1 MKPAWSRCQ
10 SSARLGLGRRVRQ
23 QAGFEHLQLGA
34 TDPRFAERLERIK
47 HQDDL
52 IAIMSAGAYAFTM
65 ASQYNTRP
73 RAAEILVDGD
83 QVHVIRPRETLES
96 LFASEQLLP

>member
-1 MKPAWSRCQ
+1 
-10 SSARLGLGRRVRQ
+10 
-23 QAGFEHLQLGA
+23 
-34 TDPRFAERLERIK
+34 
-47 HQDDL
+47 
-52 IAIMSAGAYAFTM
+52 M

-96 LFASEQLLP
+96 LFASERLLP